1 MSLFSLSVRPLAQMC
16 KWTLR
21 HASHS
26 KLTNLY
32 SQRCLATSVLLTKD
46 VTYTQNMDNRTRQS
60 TETIR
65 TVELMKEIEE
75 LVDDDEI
82 RDYFIPLTSRSLVR
96 HLLEEDFFSQEE
108 KKQMERLALALDGIA
123 VNRYQGLVQELKG
136 LFDTLNPDKDT
147 VDTKQV
153 PLRDRLDK
161 EFWLLQKLAI
171 IMEKANFYE
180 LPGHIV
186 QAALKEHG
194 TETGVKVKVDT
205 ARYAVLRFWTLG
217 KELPTIPL
225 SWNKKITG
233 FLMQLKLPQFLEKY
247 KQKVK
252 RPKPLQFYKRV
263 VVAVRLRTD
272 HKLFLKA
279 FRDIPVHALEQLLPK
294 GKVYMSDF
302 QKTVLTTSLS
312 LSGLGVLA
320 KIVTYLAGFQI
331 QWTVGIAALSAL
343 VAARTW
349 LTFTKRKTKYIA
361 DMNRILYFKNLSN
374 NPGLLTL
381 LKNRAEEEFFKEV
394 LLAYTFLLVERPP
407 SVKTKPSEKQKPEEL
422 GGITQGLLEKQI
434 EAWVLKNLAAKIEFE
449 SQEAVEYLESLG
461 LLSRQGDL
469 LHVVP
474 LATALQ
480 LIPSPHISFVARALG
495 EDIHEGYDK
504 DLILDNLIRE
514 EMKKLRYSWD

>member
-1 MSLFSLSVRPLAQMC
+1 
-16 KWTLR
+16 
-21 HASHS
+21 
-26 KLTNLY
+26 
-32 SQRCLATSVLLTKD
+32 
-46 VTYTQNMDNRTRQS
+46 
-60 TETIR
+60 
-65 TVELMKEIEE
+65 
-75 LVDDDEI
+75 
-82 RDYFIPLTSRSLVR
+82 
-96 HLLEEDFFSQEE
+96 
-108 KKQMERLALALDGIA
+108 MEQLALALDGIA

-136 LFDTLNPDKDT
+136 LFDSLNPDRDT
-147 VDTKQV
+147 VSTKHV
-153 PLRDRLDK
+153 PLHDRLDQ
-161 EFWLLQKLAI
+161 EFWLLQRLAI

-186 QAALKEHG
+186 QAALEEHQTG
-194 TETGVKVKVDT
+194 TGVKVKVDT
-205 ARYAVLRFWTLG
+205 AKYAVLRFWTLG

-225 SWNKKITG
+225 SWHQKITG
-233 FLMQLKLPQFLEKY
+233 LLMQLKVPQFLERY

-272 HKLFLKA
+272 HKLFLKG
-279 FRDIPVHALEQLLPK
+279 FRDIPVHTLEQLLPE
-294 GKVYMSDF
+294 GKVHMSDF

-312 LSGLGVLA
+312 ASGLGILA

-349 LTFTKRKTKYIA
+349 LMFTKRKTKHIA
-361 DMNRILYFKNLSN
+361 DMNRILYFKNISN
-374 NPGLLTL
+374 NRGLLTL
-381 LKNRAEEEFFKEV
+381 LKDRAEDEFFKEV

-407 SVKTKPSEKQKPEEL
+407 SVKIKPSQKQKPEEL

-434 EAWVLKNLAAKIEFE
+434 EAWVLKKLAAKVEFE
-449 SQEAVEYLESLG
+449 SEEAVEFLESLG
-461 LLSRQGDL
+461 LLSHQGEL

-474 LATALQ
+474 LSTALQ
-480 LIPSPHISFVARALG
+480 LLPSPHTSFAARTLG

-504 DLILDNLIRE
+504 DLMLDNLIRE